1 MVLLVMTKDE
11 ILAFLVE
18 NGALSIPWQQPKT
31 VRDPK
36 PATPPRPKSKAPYP
50 LIQYRKGLISKSELC
65 KALGIKEKDL
75 FRYLVDNGLVFDF
88 H

>member
-1 MVLLVMTKDE
+1 MNKDE

-18 NGALSIPWQQPKT
+18 NGALSIPWRQPLA
-31 VRDPK
+31 VHDPK
-36 PATPPRPKSKAPYP
+36 PDTPSRPESKVPYP
-50 LIQYRKGLISKSELC
+50 LIQFRKGLISESELC
-65 KALGIKEKDL
+65 KALGIQEKDL